1 MHGNDEIQRV
11 ASMLHPK
18 TAARFFRTLT
28 ELETDLLEDIYH
40 AIEARLNGDEY
51 LVLLTTR
58 EFHLVHSSDSSL
70 DLHLWR
76 GAEIFSTGIQIA
88 DPSIRGATI
97 QMSGLLDFS
106 LEVPHSEAVDLH
118 RELQGEPFVALN
130 PRSGIALPL
139 NKNSTSQ
146 SLQNWSLGVGIAASL
161 LPGFG
166 IVPLIG
172 IGLGVVAISRSLRE
186 DAGLGKAVAGT
197 VLSVLALL
205 VHLAIRDGS
214 F

>member
-1 MHGNDEIQRV
+1 MHADSEVQRV
-11 ASMLHPK
+11 ASMLHPEA
-18 TAARFFRTLT
+18 AARFFRTLT

-40 AIEARLNGDEY
+40 AVEARLNGDEY

-58 EFHLVHSSDSSL
+58 EFHLVHASDSSL

-76 GAEIFSTGIQIA
+76 GVEIFSTGIQIA
-88 DPSIRGATI
+88 DSSIRGATI

-106 LEVPHSEAVDLH
+106 LQVPHSEAVDLH

-130 PRSGIALPL
+130 PRSDIGLPL
-139 NKNSTSQ
+139 NEDGPSQ
-146 SLQNWSLGVGIAASL
+146 SLQNWSLGVGIAAPL
-161 LPGFG
+161 LVGIG

-172 IGLGVVAISRSLRE
+172 TGLGVAAISRSLRE
-186 DAGLGKAVAGT
+186 DAGVGKSVAGT

-205 VHLAIRDGS
+205 VHLAIRDWS